1 MTQLVLLG
9 LIALWAMVLV
19 PGWIRSAR
27 AGRGNRLAMSV
38 WRKQLSVMSM
48 ADPVHNKSLDSIH
61 SVESKSSYG
70 IYARP
75 KSVFPQSAAEAAT
88 RRRDIALLLILGS
101 LVSLF
106 GWFAGGGV
114 IVALSHLIFDLVLAC
129 FTILVLRRKRDATE
143 KLDDV
148 YYFEPRVVAV
158 GEESQISSNSR
169 SK

>member
-9 LIALWAMVLV
+9 LFLLWAMVLV

-27 AGRGNRLAMSV
+27 AGRGNRLAMNI
-38 WRKQLSVMSM
+38 WRRQLSVMSV
-48 ADPVHNKSLDSIH
+48 AEPRQSRPLNNTRQLKSKNI
-61 SVESKSSYG
+61 YG

-75 KSVFPQSAAEAAT
+75 KSVFPQTAAEAAT

-106 GWFAGGGV
+106 GWFAGGEI
-114 IVALSHLIFDLVLAC
+114 IVALSHLMFDLVLGC
-129 FTILVLRRKRDATE
+129 FAMLVLKRKRDAAE

-148 YYFEPRVVAV
+148 YYFEPRIVVA
-158 GEESQISSNSR
+158 GEESQISSNFR

>member
-9 LIALWAMVLV
+9 LIVLWAIVLV

-27 AGRGNRLAMSV
+27 VGRGNRLPMNV

-48 ADPVHNKSLDSIH
+48 ADPGQNRSMGSTHP
-61 SVESKSSYG
+61 VESKSSYG

-75 KSVFPQSAAEAAT
+75 KSVFPQSTAEAAT

-106 GWFAGGGV
+106 GWLAGGGI
-114 IVALSHLIFDLVLAC
+114 IVALSHLTFDLALGC
-129 FTILVLRRKRDATE
+129 FSMLVLRRKRDVTE
-143 KLDDV
+143 KLNDV
-148 YYFEPRVVAV
+148 YYFEPRVVAA
-158 GEESQISSNSR
+158 GEKSQISSNSR
-169 SK
+169 SR